1 MEGHKKAHK
10 TKSLGCMWISE
21 TARCPSRNRLTRA
34 PYLRVKSHAV
44 TIITDKMKFL
54 FGVDVGVGYFI
65 QFQPVVTELN
75 IVNELSVTYTLI
87 NKSLLHCM
95 LDNSWDVRLL
105 ISPRKSNHGTFT
117 SGSE

>member
-1 MEGHKKAHK
+1 M
-10 TKSLGCMWISE
+10 
-21 TARCPSRNRLTRA
+21 
-34 PYLRVKSHAV
+34 
-44 TIITDKMKFL
+44 TIITDKLKFL

-65 QFQPVVTELN
+65 QFQPVVTELS
-75 IVNELSVTYTLI
+75 IVNELSVAYALI

-95 LDNSWDVRLL
+95 LDNSWNVRLL